1 MEDNTKL
8 EQEIDRYLE
17 GAMTNEERESFNERL
32 KGDPE
37 LVKEME
43 LQRSIIRAVRNERL
57 GKIIEH
63 EERHLH
69 KQGRIRKLVIS
80 IGSFAVAASLFGVF
94 YLTYLNSCEKLAD
107 RYYVAYTYTPLPS
120 RGGEIASLTNADSI
134 FFNAIVELERGNK
147 KQAITLLENLHHSSY
162 EMVAATDLAIKWYLS
177 LAYLKNGQ
185 KSKARILLLEIVKMP
200 NNEFTQKAKN
210 LLNDLKK

>member
-17 GAMTNEERESFNERL
+17 GTMTVEESESFNERL
-32 KGDPE
+32 KCDPE

-57 GKIIEH
+57 GKIIEN
-63 EERHLH
+63 EERQLH

-80 IGSFAVAASLFGVF
+80 IGSFAVAASLFGIF
-94 YLTYLNSCEKLAD
+94 YLTYLNSCEKIAD
-107 RYYVAYTYTPLPS
+107 RYFVAYAYTPLPS
-120 RGGEIASLTNADSI
+120 RGGEIASLTKADSM

-147 KQAITLLENLHHSSY
+147 KQAIMLLENLHHSSY
-162 EMVAATDLAIKWYLS
+162 EMVAATDPAIKWYLS

-185 KSKARILLLEIVKMP
+185 KNKARILLLEIVKMP

-210 LLNDLKK
+210 LLNEL

>member
-17 GAMTNEERESFNERL
+17 GAMTAEENETFIERL
-32 KGDPE
+32 KRDPE
-37 LVKEME
+37 LVKEVE

-57 GKIIEH
+57 GKIIEI
-63 EERHLH
+63 EEQHLH
-69 KQGRIRKLVIS
+69 KQGKIRKLVIS
-80 IGSFAVAASLFGVF
+80 IGSFAVAASLFGII

-120 RGGEIASLTNADSI
+120 RGGEIASLTRADSM
-134 FFNAIVELERGNK
+134 FFNALVELEKGNK
-147 KQAITLLENLHHSSY
+147 KQAIKLLENLHHSNY
-162 EMVAATDLAIKWYLS
+162 EMVAATDSAIKWYLS

-185 KSKARILLLEIVKMP
+185 KKKARILLQEIVNKP
-200 NNEFTQKAKN
+200 NSEFTIKAKN
-210 LLNDLKK
+210 LLNEL